1 MGGSGHNFTQSFQD
15 LNDASSYY
23 HDSLL
28 VDDSGYE
35 PGANTSEQ
43 KKSSTNCCCFGKEIQ
58 NATSLFPVND
68 GMGTT
73 LNFDFLLE
81 PRDYCDHRNEER
93 RDGRRGAS
101 SGGRVSRKDKQRGA
115 STGLSTD
122 INHHLSAAP
131 PGVGGEHYHSGGIN
145 VKRSRSFYAAP
156 GLANRYFFLWAFRKK
171 SIGRLCRLCQ
181 SDTVGLIYKS
191 SRVKCSMKAKE
202 RNMLLDNFCSHR

>member
-28 VDDSGYE
+28 VDDSGYD
-35 PGANTSEQ
+35 PGANTSKQ
-43 KKSSTNCCCFGKEIQ
+43 WKSSTNCCFFGKEIQ
-58 NATSLFPVND
+58 NASSLFSVND

-81 PRDYCDHRNEER
+81 PRDYCDHKNEER
-93 RDGRRGAS
+93 REGRRGAS
-101 SGGRVSRKDKQRGA
+101 SSGRVSRKDKQRGA

-122 INHHLSAAP
+122 INHHHNLSSAP
-131 PGVGGEHYHSGGIN
+131 PGVGGEHYQAGGIN

-156 GLANRYFFLWAFRKK
+156 GLTKNYFFSVCF
-171 SIGRLCRLCQ
+171 S
-181 SDTVGLIYKS
+181 
-191 SRVKCSMKAKE
+191 
-202 RNMLLDNFCSHR
+202 